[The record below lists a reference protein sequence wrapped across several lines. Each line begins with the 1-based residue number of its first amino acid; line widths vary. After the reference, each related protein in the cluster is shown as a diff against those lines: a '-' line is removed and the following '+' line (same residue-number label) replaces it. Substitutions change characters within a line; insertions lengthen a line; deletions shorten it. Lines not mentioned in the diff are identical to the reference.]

1 MKLNEKSYETPN
13 LEVRVS
19 VRMEKCQEFTKILMG
34 EMNITMY
41 NKIRKSYD
49 LRLDKAWDWR
59 VKPVCADLLFSLVIP
74 GAGC

>member
-13 LEVRVS
+13 PEVRVS

-49 LRLDKAWDWR
+49 LRLDKAWD
-59 VKPVCADLLFSLVIP
+59 
-74 GAGC
+74 